1 MPSEKIVNDMI
12 KDAGYTPIKGRAI
25 IATYAPANLSEKIA
39 RFFSNEFFVL
49 QMCEN
54 SLVLLPF
61 GRMSFMLKKMSHLKS
76 PMTTFIK

>member
-39 RFFSNEFFVL
+39 RFFSNEF
-49 QMCEN
+49 
-54 SLVLLPF
+54 
-61 GRMSFMLKKMSHLKS
+61 SFCRCAKIHWYCCLSGVCPLC
-76 PMTTFIK
+76 